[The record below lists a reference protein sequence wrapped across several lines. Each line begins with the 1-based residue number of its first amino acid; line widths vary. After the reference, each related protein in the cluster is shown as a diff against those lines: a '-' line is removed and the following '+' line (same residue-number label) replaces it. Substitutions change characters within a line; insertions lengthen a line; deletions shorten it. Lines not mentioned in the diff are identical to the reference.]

1 MKRFAFALLAL
12 AGSASAARADVI
24 TQSFDYDWDSSQIQH
39 AFSFDPFDDLG
50 GARQL
55 TGVRL
60 GFDGTISMEITAQT
74 YDPTPI
80 PEGDWTME
88 VSHTVVAYF
97 NDEGVDLLQGI
108 GGQWAADV
116 SGDLGGGS
124 DGNPGTPYIFTQSI
138 DFANTVDI
146 ESMYWAHFTAG
157 QPLGGFMDGFF
168 DGFVI
173 PPESGQWIEIFPS
186 LLTQAGTV
194 TLSYE
199 YVAVPEPGSLAVLGV
214 IGGLMLVR
222 RRR

>member
-1 MKRFAFALLAL
+1 MKLWALPV
-12 AGSASAARADVI
+12 AGVELDAWTVAPLFVLDEHGGLTPRPPGFKVPHGVKLRTSGASGRLVEGTWASVTAPRMAR
-24 TQSFDYDWDSSQIQH
+24 S
-39 AFSFDPFDDLG
+39 
-50 GARQL
+50 
-55 TGVRL
+55 
-60 GFDGTISMEITAQT
+60 
-74 YDPTPI
+74 
-80 PEGDWTME
+80 
-88 VSHTVVAYF
+88 
-97 NDEGVDLLQGI
+97 EGVDLLQGI

-186 LLTQAGTV
+186 LFTQAGTV

-199 YVAVPEPGSLAVLGV
+199 YAAVPEPGSLAVLGV